1 MLRSSH
7 VVSGPAT
14 GDCQGCANG
23 ARVWAASLTCGVRE
37 RRVPRLN
44 LVYQPT
50 SPTQSL
56 ADPHSLDSKIFSAPQ
71 GDERQV
77 LDTSIYDYMMR
88 LRPNR
93 RASKDQAPGPNSSSD
108 KPAPASTSNDN
119 PNPC

>member
-1 MLRSSH
+1 MLRSSY

-14 GDCQGCANG
+14 GDGEGWAKG

-37 RRVPRLN
+37 MRVPRLN

-77 LDTSIYDYMMR
+77 RDTSSYDYMMR

-93 RASKDQAPGPNSSSD
+93 RASKDQAPGPNRASD
-108 KPAPASTSNDN
+108 RPAAA
-119 PNPC
+119 